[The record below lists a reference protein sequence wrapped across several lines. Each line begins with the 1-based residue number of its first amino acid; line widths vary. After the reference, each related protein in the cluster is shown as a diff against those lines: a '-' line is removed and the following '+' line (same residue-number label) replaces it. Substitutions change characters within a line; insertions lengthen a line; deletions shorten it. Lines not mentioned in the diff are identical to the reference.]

1 MELVVS
7 GDDLRIEPRAP
18 GIQAACFSAMASP
31 CEVLVQ
37 SADPALP
44 WRLGALAQAEA
55 LRIEHKFSRYR
66 DDSVLAQIQRSAG
79 APVELDDETAQL
91 LDFAALCHQLSE
103 GRFDITSGVLR
114 RAWTFD
120 GSDRLPEPAAVAALL
135 PLVGFER
142 LTWQRPWLT
151 LPEGMQ
157 LDLGGIGKEYA
168 VDRVLALLAAQC
180 EAPLLVN
187 FGGDLC
193 ANRAPLG
200 APWQI
205 GVEAVG
211 AGATGPDGRP
221 AAALLLELSQGAL
234 ATSGDARRFLL
245 RDGRRYGHILD
256 PRTGWPVPAA
266 PRSVTVAAGSCTE
279 AGMLATFSL
288 LQGARAR
295 EFLDEQG
302 VTYWC
307 LD

>member
-1 MELVVS
+1 MPEPIA
-7 GDDLRIEPRAP
+7 DLHVAPRAP

-37 SADPALP
+37 SSDPALV

-79 APVELDDETAQL
+79 APIELDDETAQL
-91 LDFAALCHQLSE
+91 LDFAALCHQLSG

-120 GSDRLPEPAAVAALL
+120 GSDRLPEPAAVEALL

-142 LTWQRPWLT
+142 LTWRRPWLT
-151 LPEGMQ
+151 LPDGMQ
-157 LDLGGIGKEYA
+157 LDFGGIGKEYA
-168 VDRVLALLAAQC
+168 VDRVLALLAAQFDV
-180 EAPLLVN
+180 PLLVN

-193 ANRAPLG
+193 ANRAPVG

-205 GVEAVG
+205 GVESIQ
-211 AGATGPDGRP
+211 AGANSSDGSP

-256 PRTGWPVPAA
+256 PRTGWPVPDA

-288 LQGARAR
+288 LQGAQAR
-295 EFLDEQG
+295 EFLTEQG
-302 VTYWC
+302 VMFWC